1 MKSIQLILL
10 AALVVPGF
18 ARADALF
25 GNNIAGGMETPR
37 TFGIG
42 IDYFNLRQPFQLD
55 SLTFVAPPGAPLP
68 PISDPS
74 VITADS
80 EIQNFDV
87 KVDVWLLPFLN
98 VFGIYGRIDG
108 DTLVDLQGLELPL
121 PPQTQRVVI
130 DYDGDVYGGGLV
142 LAVGGER
149 WFGSVTATFTDTDLS
164 GDFESSVKATTI
176 QPRIGLRAGD
186 GIDVWVGG
194 YIIDAEESHQGTVN
208 LDIGFGLGVIPIDF
222 AVDLSQK
229 EDFNPS
235 IGMHMMLGESWE
247 ATAEIGGG
255 DRDTVLANFTYRFQ

>member
-1 MKSIQLILL
+1 MKNKKLIFVFV
-10 AALVVPGF
+10 LVLPCF

-25 GNNIAGGMETPR
+25 GNDMAGDSELPR

-42 IDYFNLRQPFQLD
+42 VDYFNLRQPFQLD
-55 SLTFVAPPGAPLP
+55 RLTFVAPPGAPLP
-68 PISDPS
+68 PITDPS

-87 KVDVWLLPFLN
+87 KADVWLLPFLN
-98 VFGIYGRIDG
+98 VFALYGRIDG
-108 DTLVDLQGLELPL
+108 ETLVDLQGLGLPL

-176 QPRIGLRAGD
+176 QPRIGLRTRHD
-186 GIDVWVGG
+186 IDVWIGG

-255 DRDTVLANFTYRFQ
+255 DRDTVLANVTYRFE